1 MPPDERDEMKLSKLE
16 RLMLSNQLKIL
27 EKLYPEEASSYAEK
41 RKAIE
46 YGFALHF
53 PWLMD
58 HIYDEMTVEECK
70 EVLDILEM
78 FSAIKRSYDNLKDK
92 EGIKEDLIRFAGFDG
107 NNEGAQMVYTRYF
120 IVDLDRYVELRYD
133 ADYPDFNSHYPS
145 LDRYLTMTAIW
156 KKCKDKYKLSKE
168 EILELLEA

>member
-16 RLMLSNQLKIL
+16 RLMLSNQIKIL

-92 EGIKEDLIRFAGFDG
+92 KGVKENRVRFAGFDG
-107 NNEGAQMVYTRYF
+107 NSEGAQMVYTRYF

-133 ADYPDFNSHYPS
+133 SDYPDFNSHCPS
-145 LDRYLTMTAIW
+145 LDMYRNMMAVW
-156 KKCKDKYKLSKE
+156 KDCKDKIRLSKE
-168 EILELLEA
+168 EIIRILEA